1 MNAKIK
7 CIVVD
12 DEPLAR
18 EIIENYISK
27 IEDLVLISSCAN
39 ALEAFNI
46 LSKNKVD
53 LIFLDIQ
60 MPELTGIDFL
70 KELNPSPEVIFT
82 TAYSGY
88 AVDAFSL
95 EAIDYLLKPID
106 FSRFLKSINKVLK
119 RLKVPRTLLA
129 SALTTRQNQ
138 AASFQDIF
146 IYLKVEKKMQKIFL
160 KDILFIE
167 SLKNYIKVKT
177 LDREII
183 AYKSITSIENLLPSS
198 KFIRVHRSFIVGVDY
213 IDSFSTTEIALKKFQ
228 IPVGRNY
235 KASVKEALGYF

>member
-1 MNAKIK
+1 MSSKIK
-7 CIVVD
+7 CLIVD

-18 EIIENYISK
+18 EIIENYISR
-27 IEDLVLISSCAN
+27 INHLELIASCAN

-46 LSKNKVD
+46 IADSNID

-70 KELNPSPEVIFT
+70 KDLTPAPKVIFT
-82 TAYSGY
+82 TAYSDY
-88 AVDAFSL
+88 AVDAFNL
-95 EAIDYLLKPID
+95 EAIDYLLKPIE
-106 FSRFLKSINKVLK
+106 FSRFLKSINKTLQLLK
-119 RLKVPRTLLA
+119 TSNSKIIPLSDDNNETDYR
-129 SALTTRQNQ
+129 
-138 AASFQDIF
+138 DIF

-160 KDILFIE
+160 KDVLYIE

-183 AYKSITSIENLLPSS
+183 AYKSISSIENILPSTR
-198 KFIRVHRSFIVGVDY
+198 FLRVHRSFIIGIDY
-213 IDSFSTTEIALKKFQ
+213 IDAFSTTEIELKGIK

-235 KASVKEALGYF
+235 KISVKEKLGYF

>member
-1 MNAKIK
+1 MKAKIK

-18 EIIENYISK
+18 EIIETYIARVDQL
-27 IEDLVLISSCAN
+27 ELISSCAN

-46 LSKNKVD
+46 IAKDKVD

-70 KELNPSPEVIFT
+70 KDLTPSPKVIFT
-82 TAYSGY
+82 TAYSDY
-88 AVDAFSL
+88 AVDAFNL
-95 EAIDYLLKPID
+95 EAVDYLLKPIE
-106 FSRFLKSINKVLK
+106 FSRFLKSIHKFLK
-119 RLKVPRTLLA
+119 LSTVTSTP
-129 SALTTRQNQ
+129 LTSLSDHNEE
-138 AASFQDIF
+138 ANYQDIF
-146 IYLKVEKKMQKIFL
+146 MYLKVEKKMQKIFL

-177 LDREII
+177 MDREII
-183 AYKSITSIENLLPSS
+183 AYKSISSIESLLPDSR
-198 KFIRVHRSFIVGVDY
+198 FLRVHRSFIVGIDY
-213 IDSFSTTEIALKKFQ
+213 INSFSTTEIELKGIK

-235 KASVKEALGYF
+235 KESVKDTLGYF